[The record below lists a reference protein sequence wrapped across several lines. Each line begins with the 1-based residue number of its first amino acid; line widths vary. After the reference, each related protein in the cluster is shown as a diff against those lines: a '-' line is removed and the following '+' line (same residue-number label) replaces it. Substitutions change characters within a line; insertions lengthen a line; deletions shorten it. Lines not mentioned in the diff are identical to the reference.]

1 MLQHTQYTTIMVTL
15 LLGLW
20 SGPVSGAVVMVDI
33 ILAAIWRHL
42 LLPSCGQR
50 SDVSMLL
57 RSMLLR
63 SMLLRNVLLLV
74 VLLLRSMLLRYVL
87 LLVVLLLGNMLLVL
101 LLMGYM
107 LLRHM
112 LLSVIALLVRNLLL
126 GVHGRTR
133 DTAG

>member
-1 MLQHTQYTTIMVTL
+1 MLQHTQYITIMVTL

-63 SMLLRNVLLLV
+63 SMLLLV